1 MTEKVILVTDPDD
14 IHENGFR
21 LLLVDLSID
30 QSDIVSRALTTLDTN
45 ITVIIYNYTN
55 RDNLDWLID
64 KVRKCNKIIFNAE
77 SIDQTL
83 VGYFSSYDN
92 SSYFGNLRSLNKVNT
107 SVIYDTDCC
116 KNILEKAIE
125 YYGKS

>member
-14 IHENGFR
+14 THENGFR
-21 LLLVDLSID
+21 LLLVDLSVE
-30 QSDIVSRALTTLDTN
+30 QSDLVSKALTTLNTDT
-45 ITVIIYNYTN
+45 TIIVYNYP
-55 RDNLDWLID
+55 LQD
-64 KVRKCNKIIFNAE
+64 KVEWLLDKMRKCDKIIFNAD

-92 SSYFGNLRSLNKVNT
+92 ASYFGNLRSLNKVNT
-107 SVIYDTDCC
+107 SVVYDTESC
-116 KNILEKAIE
+116 KQILEKAID